1 MLAQIFGS
9 SRRPKSFRC
18 VNLNGRYSD
27 FAPVDARQRAI
38 PGFDQTKY
46 ADSAVT
52 MIGGGGLNGE
62 TGEGFV
68 RKGIGELRCFDGD
81 DVEPSNLNR
90 QLFTSADIGKNKAV
104 CLARNLSRQGFLG
117 TVVTGHPYYYQ
128 EWLENHEL
136 PSSDL
141 LVCGV
146 DNDQT
151 RVFVSRFA
159 LEQKLPVI
167 YSAVSRDGNQG
178 YVFVQEPG
186 KACFGCA
193 FPGAVEGGIS
203 PCPNAPAIK
212 DILKVVAGVVL
223 YAADTIVCDR
233 KRNWNYRV
241 IHLAGFMPDVSKV
254 INRLPEC
261 PLCTNIKEVA
271 HGLV

>member
-1 MLAQIFGS
+1 MLDRIFGS
-9 SRRPKSFRC
+9 SLRPKSFRC
-18 VNLNGRYSD
+18 VDLNGGYSD

-38 PGFDQTKY
+38 PGFDPARY
-46 ADSAVT
+46 ANSAVT
-52 MIGGGGLNGE
+52 LIGGGGINGE

-68 RKGIGELRCFDGD
+68 RKGIGKLQCFDGD

-90 QLFTSADIGKNKAV
+90 QLFTASNIGKNKAV
-104 CLARNLSRQGFLG
+104 CLAKNLSRQGFLG
-117 TVVTGHPYYYQ
+117 TAVTGYPCYFQ
-128 EWLENHEL
+128 AWLENYEL
-136 PSSDL
+136 PSTDL

-151 RVFVSRFA
+151 RVFVSKFA
-159 LEQKLPVI
+159 LEKRLPVI
-167 YSAVSRDGNQG
+167 YLAVSRDGNQG

-193 FPGAVEGGIS
+193 FPGAVEGRES
-203 PCPNAPAIK
+203 PCPDTPAIK
-212 DILKVVAGVVL
+212 DILKVVAGVAL

-241 IHLAGFMPDVSKV
+241 IHLAGFMPDTSKE
-254 INRLPEC
+254 IKRRPEC
-261 PLCTNIKEVA
+261 PLCAKIKEVA